1 MMMNIAH
8 RANCENWKR
17 GDRFMRLSRLIC
29 GVLGTVLLAL
39 GLSAPGRAQSTS
51 PYKSK
56 CAVCHGESGKGD
68 TPAGRSMGA
77 PDLTKSAAKSDAEL
91 KAVIEKGKNKMPA
104 YGKSLKPQEI
114 DGLVAYIKSLK

>member
-1 MMMNIAH
+1 
-8 RANCENWKR
+8 
-17 GDRFMRLSRLIC
+17 MRLSRLIC

-51 PYKSK
+51 VYKSK

-68 TPAGRSMGA
+68 TPAGKSMGA